1 MNSIDKLVTAV
12 LSFTETHNI
21 DYLESDIQAL
31 KAESMG
37 WFYLSESAYLNEGKD
52 GSSVIQVIGIAQ
64 IGMSESNIL
73 WSL

>member
-21 DYLESDIQAL
+21 DYLESGIQAL

-37 WFYLSESAYLNEGKD
+37 WFYLSESAYLHEGKD
-52 GSSVIQVIGIAQ
+52 CSGVIQVVGIEQ
-64 IGMSESNIL
+64 TGMSESNIL
-73 WSL
+73 W